1 MKRFVDEFDQ
11 GPGLE
16 PSTPTA
22 MISNSFYFAQLEE
35 IERFG
40 LTTLYIDFRNLQDF
54 TVNGETGVLAQAI
67 AQQYYR

>member
-11 GPGLE
+11 ATGLE